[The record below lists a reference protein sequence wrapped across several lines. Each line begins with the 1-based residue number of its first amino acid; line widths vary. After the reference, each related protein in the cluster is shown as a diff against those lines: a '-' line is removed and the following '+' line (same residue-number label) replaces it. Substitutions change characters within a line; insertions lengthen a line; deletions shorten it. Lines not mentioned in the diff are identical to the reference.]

1 MLVQL
6 QQINQL
12 ERQDQILVADTLQV
26 VVLVELKDQMNL
38 RVEQV
43 VVLTEGIVEQL
54 LHLLSIKAL
63 HQLEGAEVEVDLLEV
78 LVLLESAIN
87 VQLLL

>member
-1 MLVQL
+1 MLVHL

-63 HQLEGAEVEVDLLEV
+63 HQLEVAEVAVVPLVELDLREV
-78 LVLLESAIN
+78 LVLL
-87 VQLLL
+87 